1 MLLRQIQYPEDAT
14 ADMFSKE
21 IRTLEDGLKKLVV
34 GEAKCAAELDDAL
47 KQYAELQEQAME
59 LDPIELFEARQD
71 IRSEHER
78 DSAKRLQ
85 DAYGIKYDRAKMYD
99 SKRSIANLLG
109 EEAEERSL
117 TSRLRAKQREQK
129 QAQVRM
135 SKRREQ
141 ER

>member
-85 DAYGIKYDRAKMYD
+85 DAYGIKYDRTKMYD

>member
-1 MLLRQIQYPEDAT
+1 MLLFR
-14 ADMFSKE
+14 KE
-21 IRTLEDGLKKLVV
+21 IRTLENGLKKLVV
-34 GEAKCAAELDDAL
+34 SEAKYAAELDDAL

-59 LDPIELFEARQD
+59 LDPVELYEARQD

-78 DSAKRLQ
+78 DAAKRLQ
-85 DAYGIKYDRAKMYD
+85 DAYGIKYDCTKMYD

-117 TSRLRAKQREQK
+117 TARLRAKQREQK
-129 QAQVRM
+129 QPQVRI